1 MYVCNNMIYDL
12 IKYVYIQTYCNC
24 NSYESNIDLCIK
36 KNTINYYDVLIIRH
50 LHNKSLISLNNILII
65 LLLQFEGCQ

>member
-36 KNTINYYDVLIIRH
+36 KNTINYCDILIIRH